1 MGGQEG
7 AGENPYPR
15 VLMGSIAHFRQA
27 MLDADH
33 YQKLNAYYEAH
44 GGMQPPFDP
53 ALKALLAARTKTL
66 AVWWES
72 NTRDEI
78 HRALDLADEFGTT
91 AVIVGGRE
99 AAKVA
104 DRLKSAKVP
113 VVLRLN
119 FPEEPRVPTEQEYR
133 KKAAAERDEPLR
145 VLADRKAKWKEQVAT
160 AAALAKA
167 GVPFA
172 FATEGIERIDS
183 LPGGRPPAHHRR
195 ALRRRRPGRAHQE
208 RRRIAGVDS
217 RLGTLEPGKL
227 GHLIAMTAPFNE
239 EKAKVKYVLID
250 GLKFEIKPEDR
261 ARTKSRAGGR
271 TAWLPPAN
279 PASARAVAAAAGP
292 AAVPARRR
300 RKARAGRA
308 KRRAGP
314 ADQKAKA
321 RAGKKTADDKDPGTA
336 KTSPRMPVQER
347 TGDGGQGRGSKT
359 PDSGKTESQSKPKE
373 APKTAEPSPTLPN
386 REPQERLPPSRR
398 RLRSS
403 MCRPSSTTTASRRF
417 TPAATCSSRVPRS

>member
-1 MGGQEG
+1 
-7 AGENPYPR
+7 
-15 VLMGSIAHFRQA
+15 MGSIAHFRQA

-44 GGMQPPFDP
+44 GGSQPPFDP
-53 ALKALLAARTKTL
+53 ALKALLAARTKKL
-66 AVWWES
+66 PVWWES

-119 FPEEPRVPTEQEYR
+119 FPEEPRVPTEEEYR

-145 VLADRKAKWKEQVAT
+145 VLAHRKAKWKEQVAT

-183 LPGGRPPAHHRR
+183 FPAVVRQLITAGLAADD
-195 ALRRRRPGRAHQE
+195 ALAGLTKNAAA
-208 RRRIAGVDS
+208 IAGVDS

-227 GHLIAMTAPFNE
+227 GHVIAMTAPFND

-261 ARTKSRAGGR
+261 ARTKSRAGGGPDG
-271 TAWLPPAN
+271 L
-279 PASARAVAAAAGP
+279 ASAGEPGDRPRFGGRGAGGRGLNPDDDETPEP
-292 AAVPARRR
+292 AE
-300 RKARAGRA
+300 RKRTPDR
-308 KRRAGP
+308 P
-314 ADQKAKA
+314 DQKAKQEPATA
-321 RAGKKTADDKDPGTA
+321 RAPTTRNPAPPEAPTSRNPDQEERRRRRQSQSEA
-336 KTSPRMPVQER
+336 KHGR
-347 TGDGGQGRGSKT
+347 QGRRYKT
-359 PDSGKTESQSKPKE
+359 DSDAQTKKPEPPRQRPRKPKRQ
-373 APKTAEPSPTLPN
+373 AEG
-386 REPQERLPPSRR
+386 RAG
-398 RLRSS
+398 RLRLST
-403 MCRPSSTTTASRRF
+403 CRPSSTTIASRRS
-417 TPAATCSSRVPRS
+417 TPAATCSSRARRS